1 MQAEFSTHQRT
12 ITIALDMETMK
23 SMLYEA
29 GIKRERAYLVRIT
42 GSINH
47 KQI

>member
-1 MQAEFSTHQRT
+1 MQAKFSTHERT
-12 ITIALDMETMK
+12 TALDMETMK